1 MAQDFPEAGICN
13 LTEENFSSYNLRN
26 IYSRITDKRS
36 VFLGIDALDM
46 VSPSGVPYPC
56 MKVSM
61 SNIDLSKGKGER
73 AETEMFFIPLQ
84 RFLLL
89 CNEVLSGSMAKRKS
103 LAMKSGAKGTVYFEQ
118 KGGGKNASGE
128 VMARRFS
135 IVDGL
140 GDAYF
145 AFLGSVTPAAYGK
158 NGSVVPTAGAAPK
171 LSLFMNMPNDEL
183 KEFCLIGQ
191 SYAQAYIQMELQR
204 RLPIIRNERDAYT
217 RKRLKPEEG

>member
-1 MAQDFPEAGICN
+1 MAQDFPEANVGN
-13 LTEENFSSYNLRN
+13 LSEENFASYNLRN
-26 IYSRITDKRS
+26 IYARITEKRS
-36 VFLGIDALDM
+36 VFLSIDALDM
-46 VSPSGVPYPC
+46 VSPSSGAPYPC

-61 SNIDLSKGKGER
+61 SNIDLAKGKGER

-89 CNEVLSGSMAKRKS
+89 CNEVLSGSMAKQKARV
-103 LAMKSGAKGTVYFEQ
+103 MKSGAKNTVYFEQ

-135 IVDGL
+135 VVDGL

-158 NGSVVPTAGAAPK
+158 NGSVVPVTGSSPK

-191 SYAQAYIQMELQR
+191 SYAQAYIQTELQR

-217 RKRLKPEEG
+217 RKRLKNE